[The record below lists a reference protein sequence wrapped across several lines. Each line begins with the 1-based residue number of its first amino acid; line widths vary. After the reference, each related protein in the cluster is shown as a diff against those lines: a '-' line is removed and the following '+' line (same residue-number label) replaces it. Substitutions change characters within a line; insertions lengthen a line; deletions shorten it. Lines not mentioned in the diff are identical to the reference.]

1 MKQLLTDLDWVKEMI
16 AKKAEH
22 HGLLST
28 APAIDAADENA
39 YVKFVTENNLNPA
52 ERFLLALSLVPFLSP
67 ASLNPLVEENNPYA
81 LAQYAKTGLILP
93 TGEWYKTTSFEKIRE
108 AIRQSVNKV
117 PNMRYFEI
125 NLSEI
130 ACVHNPT
137 LYLGDFYYYLWY
149 NLLEMAK

>member
-1 MKQLLTDLDWVKEMI
+1 MKLGLAYSNSATLLHNANDI
-16 AKKAEH
+16 GYINAKN
-22 HGLLST
+22 SYQ
-28 APAIDAADENA
+28 N
-39 YVKFVTENNLNPA
+39 NPA
-52 ERFLLALSLVPFLSP
+52 VYDQMFSKSKEDIKHWLHEIDIESVS
-67 ASLNPLVEENNPYA
+67 
-81 LAQYAKTGLILP
+81 T
-93 TGEWYKTTSFEKIRE
+93 WYKTTSFEKMRE

-125 NLSEI
+125 NKSEI